1 MPEICPNGVTI
12 RGGHRG
18 ESPCRLILHGG
29 SSVGK
34 GTHYMDIVSEIKEG
48 LVLR

>member
-18 ESPCRLILHGG
+18 ESSCRLILHGG
-29 SSVGK
+29 SSVDK